1 MARYNNKR
9 KGKTTY
15 GKSFKKAS
23 SKGSFRK
30 GTMIQYKY
38 VNGRRVSTVKAKR

>member
-9 KGKTTY
+9 NKGTTY
-15 GKSFKKAS
+15 GKSFKKTS

-30 GTMIQYKY
+30 GTLVKYKY